1 MSLALDL
8 LNMGAD
14 WNALDADGTSVLNIL
29 RGYVDEEL
37 RADIG
42 EQFPHF
48 RHLFFDREGRPIQ
61 GKE

>member
-1 MSLALDL
+1 
-8 LNMGAD
+8 MGAD
-14 WNALDADGTSVLNIL
+14 WNAIDADGNSVLNIL
-29 RGYVDEEL
+29 REYVDEEL